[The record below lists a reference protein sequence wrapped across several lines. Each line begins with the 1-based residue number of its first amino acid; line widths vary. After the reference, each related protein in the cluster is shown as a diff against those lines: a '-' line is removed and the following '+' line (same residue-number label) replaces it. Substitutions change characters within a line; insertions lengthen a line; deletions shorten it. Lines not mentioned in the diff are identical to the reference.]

1 MNQPEQSL
9 VRRTEVAAMEK
20 WVTFG
25 IEQEIYGIKVL
36 RVQEVLRVPEIA
48 PVPGAPPYVLGI
60 INLRGNVVT
69 VIDMRNRLRLGER
82 AYNDQTRIIV
92 VETRGQI
99 AGILVDRVDEV
110 IELSAENL
118 APLPNVGE
126 RENSRFL
133 SGVAHR
139 GDDVLILVDVDQ
151 LLSAEDRELLAT
163 PLLVV

>member
-1 MNQPEQSL
+1 MNQSEQSL
-9 VRRTEVAAMEK
+9 ARRAEVGAVEK

-36 RVQEVLRVPEIA
+36 RVQEVLRVPDIA
-48 PVPGAPPYVLGI
+48 PVPGAPSYVLGI

-69 VIDMRNRLRLGER
+69 VIDMRCRLRLGER
-82 AYNDQTRIIV
+82 AHNDQTRIIV
-92 VETRGQI
+92 VEIRGQI

-110 IELSAENL
+110 IELSADNL

-151 LLSAEDRELLAT
+151 LLSAEDREMLAA
-163 PLLVV
+163 L

>member
-69 VIDMRNRLRLGER
+69 VIDMRSRLRLGER

>member
-151 LLSAEDRELLAT
+151 LLSAEHRELLAT

>member
-69 VIDMRNRLRLGER
+69 VIDMRSRLRLGER

-92 VETRGQI
+92 VETRGPI